1 MHESFP
7 TGLNRRTMVAA
18 LASGG
23 LLGLGASPLAQ
34 AADAP
39 YPSKPI
45 RLIAGFIPGSAVD
58 TVARLVGN
66 QLSVELKQPIVV
78 DNKPGAGGNIGAQQV
93 AQAAPD
99 GYTLGMG
106 VFGVHVINPHLF
118 KNMPFDVNKDF
129 TPIGC
134 LATAIQV
141 LVVNA
146 KLPVHSVQE
155 LITYA
160 KAHPGEL
167 NFATPGNGSTGQLA
181 ESMLEMKTGIKMTTV
196 PFNGAA
202 AERTSLLAGDTQV
215 TFELVTTM
223 VPHLKSG
230 ALRALAVTGTE
241 RSPVLPDVPTMIEAG
256 IKDFEVT
263 TWIGLVGPAHMPA
276 PIVAQ
281 LSKAVNEILAR
292 PATIKALQD
301 VGTSAA
307 PGSPED
313 FRQRMQ
319 RDQARWGPI
328 IEKSGTKLD

>member
-1 MHESFP
+1 VSVH
-7 TGLNRRTMVAA
+7 LNRRTMVAA
-18 LASGG
+18 LASSG
-23 LLGLGASPLAQ
+23 LLGLGTSPSAS

-39 YPSKPI
+39 YPTRPI
-45 RLIAGFIPGSAVD
+45 RLIAGFVPGSAVD

-66 QLSVELKQPIVV
+66 QLAEELKQSVII
-78 DNKPGAGGNIGAQQV
+78 DNRPGAGGNIGALQV
-93 AQAAPD
+93 AKAAPD

-118 KNMPFDVNKDF
+118 KNLPFDVNKDF

-141 LVVNA
+141 LVVNP
-146 KLPVHSVQE
+146 KVPVHTVQE
-155 LITYA
+155 LVTYA

-167 NFATPGNGSTGQLA
+167 TFSTPGNGSTGQLA
-181 ESMLEMKTGIKMTTV
+181 ESMLETMTGIKMTSV

-202 AERTSLLAGDTQV
+202 PARTSLLAGDIQV
-215 TFELVTTM
+215 TFELVTTIA
-223 VPHLKSG
+223 PHLKSG

-241 RSPVLPDVPTMIEAG
+241 RSPVLPDVPTMIESG
-256 IKDFEVT
+256 LKDFEVT
-263 TWIGLVGPAHMPA
+263 TWIALVGPGNLPA
-276 PIVAQ
+276 PIVAK
-281 LSKAVNEILAR
+281 LNKTVNEILSR

-307 PGSPED
+307 PGSPD
-313 FRQRMQ
+313 DLRQRML

>member
-1 MHESFP
+1 VSVH
-7 TGLNRRTMVAA
+7 LNRRTMVAA
-18 LASGG
+18 LASSG
-23 LLGLGASPLAQ
+23 LLGLGASPNAL
-34 AADAP
+34 AADGL
-39 YPSKPI
+39 YPTRPI
-45 RLIAGFIPGSAVD
+45 RLIAGFVPGSAVD

-66 QLSVELKQPIVV
+66 QLAEELKQSVII
-78 DNKPGAGGNIGAQQV
+78 DNRPGAGGNIGALQV
-93 AQAAPD
+93 AKAAPD

-118 KNMPFDVNKDF
+118 KNLPFDVNKDF

-141 LVVNA
+141 LVVNP
-146 KLPVHSVQE
+146 KVPVHTVQE

-167 NFATPGNGSTGQLA
+167 TFSTPGNGSTGQLA
-181 ESMLEMKTGIKMTTV
+181 ESMLETMTGIKMTMV

-202 AERTSLLAGDTQV
+202 PARTSLLAGDIQV
-215 TFELVTTM
+215 TFELVTTIA
-223 VPHLKSG
+223 PHLKSG
-230 ALRALAVTGTE
+230 ALRALAVTGNQ
-241 RSPVLPDVPTMIEAG
+241 RSPVLPDVPTMIESG
-256 IKDFEVT
+256 LKDFEVT
-263 TWIGLVGPAHMPA
+263 TWIALVGPAGLPA
-276 PIVAQ
+276 PIVAKLNQ
-281 LSKAVNEILAR
+281 TVNEILAR

-313 FRQRMQ
+313 LRQRML

-328 IEKSGTKLD
+328 IEKSGAKLD